1 MWGEGAGGGTGD
13 PRRGARRRAAPP
25 VLALL
30 AAAVLSACAG
40 GFLGSGS
47 SFERAFESGRYE
59 SAVATFARDSSL
71 HTEEEPLFRVG
82 LLRATPDRPFYD
94 PDRARML
101 LNRLL
106 DLHPDTHFRAYAEG
120 LLSLLDRME
129 ATSSRVAALR
139 DELAETEARTDS
151 LRAELLETG
160 VRVDSLEEELAAA
173 EGLEEK
179 LEAALSRAAR
189 LEKQL
194 EQLKQVHLQQP
205 PDTGAGGSRR

>member
-1 MWGEGAGGGTGD
+1 MSADRVGGGVRGGRG
-13 PRRGARRRAAPP
+13 RRLAPATAF
-25 VLALL
+25 ALL
-30 AAAVLSACAG
+30 AAVVLPACAG
-40 GFLGSGS
+40 GFLGSRN

-59 SAVATFARDSSL
+59 SAMATFARDSSL
-71 HTEEEPLFRVG
+71 HTEEEPLFRAG

-101 LNRLL
+101 LSRLL
-106 DLHPDTHFRAYAEG
+106 DLHPDTDFRAYAEG

-129 ATSSRVAALR
+129 ATSSRVASLQE
-139 DELAETEARTDS
+139 ELAETEARNDS
-151 LRAELLETG
+151 LREALLETG

-173 EGLEEK
+173 EGLEEE

-205 PDTGAGGSRR
+205 PDTGTGGSRR